1 VNAQPLIRTVLVDDH
16 ELVRKSVGD
25 WLART
30 PDIKVVGE
38 VGDADAAIGTVLEQ
52 QPDIVVFDIDM
63 PGKSCFDAAKTIL
76 TRLPNTKIV
85 FLSAFS
91 NDQYIDQAL
100 AAKASAYV
108 TKGQSP
114 QALADA
120 IRRVVAGGVVF
131 APEVQ
136 ARLVIDRDGPRIAN
150 EPKSRLNLLTAREK
164 EVLRYLARGL
174 SKKEIA
180 STMHLSVKTVDNHAT
195 SLMSKLDIH
204 DRVELALF
212 AVREGLSE
220 L

>member
-1 VNAQPLIRTVLVDDH
+1 MNAQPLIRTVLVDDH
-16 ELVRKSVGD
+16 ELVRKSVAD

-76 TRLPNTKIV
+76 SRLPNTKIV

-114 QALADA
+114 VALADA

-136 ARLVIDRDGPRIAN
+136 ARLIIDRDGPRIAN